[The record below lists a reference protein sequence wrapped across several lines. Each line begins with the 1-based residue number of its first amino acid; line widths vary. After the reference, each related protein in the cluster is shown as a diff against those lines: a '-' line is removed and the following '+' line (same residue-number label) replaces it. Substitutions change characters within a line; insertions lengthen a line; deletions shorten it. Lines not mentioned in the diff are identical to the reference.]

1 LAVDTSKGIGVVVVV
16 VVEGVGK
23 CGDYRDGSW
32 RGGIV
37 FHFFLS
43 FLLNFENWI
52 PQMGSLIH
60 RSKIKDRRALLLVLV
75 W

>member
-1 LAVDTSKGIGVVVVV
+1 LAVDTSKGIGV

-32 RGGIV
+32 RGGIE

-43 FLLNFENWI
+43 FLLYFGNWI
-52 PQMGSLIH
+52 PQMGSLIP
-60 RSKIKDRRALLLVLV
+60 RSKIAFV
-75 W
+75 